1 MMLTVGLVALTYSV
15 PFLAASG
22 VNKPSY
28 SLWRDGYYPMIAEKI
43 SGPGLRTWF
52 LGCALL
58 GNLGVYIAKMTKNG
72 FLLAGMADL
81 GLAPNYFIKR
91 TASNGVPRR
100 AILLSYGIIVFMAL
114 FDFNVI
120 LGVDNFLS
128 SLACVTELCAV
139 VRLRFTMPTLVR
151 PYKVNISDRGLL
163 LAMAIPFSIGSFV
176 MLNELTKSTLSLT
189 LNLIALASGLVCQQF
204 LHRPPASVYTPL
216 AAAIQLEL
224 GTPAPG
230 GGTFGIVTP
239 ASPSLLE
246 QHKGV

>member
-1 MMLTVGLVALTYSV
+1 MCRLALT
-15 PFLAASG
+15 P
-22 VNKPSY
+22 
-28 SLWRDGYYPMIAEKI
+28 
-43 SGPGLRTWF
+43 
-52 LGCALL
+52 LL
-58 GNLGVYIAKMTKNG
+58 HAR
-72 FLLAGMADL
+72 
-81 GLAPNYFIKR
+81 R

-151 PYKVNISDRGLL
+151 PYKVNISDRELL
-163 LAMAIPFSIGSFV
+163 VAMAIPFSIGSFV
-176 MLNELTKSTLSLT
+176 MLNEFTKSMLSMV
-189 LNLIALASGLVCQQF
+189 LNVIALASGLICQQF
-204 LHRPPASVYTPL
+204 LRNPPASVYTPL

-230 GGTFGIVTP
+230 GTFGVVTP
-239 ASPSLLE
+239 ASPTLME
-246 QHKGV
+246 QETQRKGL